1 MSARRRRR
9 KTITAE
15 RLDAMKYPTLED
27 VLAFVNGGKYQKF
40 FLKHPKVYRDGSAE
54 VFTPAGAR
62 AYEGLTILLYAVDRL
77 TCMTETY
84 NGGYDMNG
92 VVEELDSITHETY

>member
-1 MSARRRRR
+1 MTTRRRP
-9 KTITAE
+9 ITAKQ
-15 RLDAMKYPTLED
+15 LDEMKYPTLED

-40 FLKHPKVYRDGSAE
+40 FLKRPKTYPDGSCE

-62 AYEGLTILLYAVDRL
+62 AYGKLTSLLYAVDRL

-84 NGGYDMNG
+84 GGGYDMNG
-92 VVEELDSITHETY
+92 VVEELDSITHESN